1 MDLRIQGLVS
11 RPGDKRYDVA
21 TAAWRPEI
29 EQHPVLVA
37 EVCGSDDVRAVV
49 LWARQ
54 HDVPLA
60 VQSTGHAGPAPS
72 DAVLLKM
79 SLLGSV
85 LVDSDRQVARV
96 GAGARWSD
104 VVAAADPFGLV
115 PLSGAAP
122 SVGVAGYTMG
132 GGLSWL
138 SRRYGFAADSVLRA
152 TVVLADGRIV
162 SASRDQHPELFWA
175 LRGGGGNFGVVTSL
189 EFRLYQLPSV
199 YAGVATF
206 PRTVDRLSAYR
217 EWAAA
222 APDELS
228 TAMIAR
234 DDVIQLHVMHAGD
247 GAVARKLLRQLL
259 RMIGAPIH
267 SQFGQIRF
275 AEARMP
281 GVAPHGFE
289 LFRELPDAALAT
301 VAAAPATFEVRH
313 WGGALGRPA
322 VGAGPISHR
331 DAAFSITVDGPPDLT
346 ATLRR
351 YAAGG
356 TFVNFLADPARTPDG
371 YVPEDYA
378 RLRQVKAAV
387 DPNNVFRPVRG
398 IPPAM
403 PAQRRCAR

>member
-1 MDLRIQGLVS
+1 V
-11 RPGDKRYDVA
+11 
-21 TAAWRPEI
+21 
-29 EQHPVLVA
+29 
-37 EVCGSDDVRAVV
+37 
-49 LWARQ
+49 ARQ

-72 DAVLLKM
+72 DAVLLKT

-152 TVVLADGRIV
+152 IVVLPDGRIV
-162 SASRDQHPELFWA
+162 TASRDQHPELFWA

-189 EFRLYQLPSV
+189 EFRLYRLPSV

-217 EWAAA
+217 EWAAT

-234 DDVIQLHVMHAGD
+234 DDAIELHVMHAGD
-247 GAVARKLLRQLL
+247 GAVARKLLRQLH
-259 RMIGAPIH
+259 RMTGAPIH
-267 SQFGQIRF
+267 SRFGQIRF

-322 VGAGPISHR
+322 VDAGPISHR
-331 DAAFSITVDGPPDLT
+331 DAAFSVTVDGPPDLT
-346 ATLRR
+346 ATLRS
-351 YAAGG
+351 YATGG

-387 DPNNVFRPVRG
+387 DPNNVFRPLRG

-403 PAQRRCAR
+403 PDKRRCAR